1 VAGSR
6 ITAFV
11 EKMRN
16 SKTEG
21 EKQNKR
27 CGKTERHARSEIIE
41 LSTFRFPDT

>member
-6 ITAFV
+6 ITAFG

-21 EKQNKR
+21 GKQNKR
-27 CGKTERHARSEIIE
+27 CGKTEGQTRSEIIE
-41 LSTFRFPDT
+41 LSTFWFPDT